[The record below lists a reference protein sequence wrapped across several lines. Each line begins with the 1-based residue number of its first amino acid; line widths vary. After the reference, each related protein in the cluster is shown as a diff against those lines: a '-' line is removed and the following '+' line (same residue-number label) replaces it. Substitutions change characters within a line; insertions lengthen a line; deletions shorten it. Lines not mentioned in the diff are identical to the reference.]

1 MMSDNLA
8 ASVDRAALHRPGT
21 PRIFDAIVI
30 GAGAAGG
37 LAAELL
43 TTAGLDV
50 LLLDAGYCQG
60 ILRTPPSRLLTQG
73 LASLASGARVP
84 FLPPALLRTLMR
96 RSYHMLGR
104 FRQPIQAECY
114 AWDRSPGAF
123 VDDVDC
129 PYASVSGSP
138 FLWIRCRGVGGRLT
152 VPGHGRLYLRFAHDD
167 FRADGDARPAWPF
180 SPTELDSWYA
190 VVETRLGLRG
200 GGAAQP
206 ASPSHETAT
215 EQQATTLE
223 EALIERL
230 ANRWP
235 LVRPLRGRMAAPA
248 DTVHAAHRTGRLALR
263 QGAIVRSVLVKDGRV
278 TGAAWFDQAA
288 QREERAI
295 APRVFL
301 CASALESTRI
311 LLLSRDESTG
321 QTIGVKSN
329 ALGNFLMDHVMVRAE
344 SFGSMPV
351 AEAAPLGHEPQYV
364 VLPRFDARTGA
375 SGGTQPGFTVQL
387 IAARTAFG
395 RLGLYATAFHEMRP
409 RQENRVTI
417 EPRRLDRWGIPVL
430 RIDCSHGDA
439 EAAGAAAMR
448 TALGEL
454 AAAMG
459 TRIRRLD
466 MRPAPP
472 GLAIHECGTARMGDD
487 PTRSVVDP
495 HNECWDAKGLYV
507 TDAAAFPTQGS
518 VNPTL
523 TIMALTARA
532 CAHALAG
539 R

>member
-1 MMSDNLA
+1 MMSDNLEVSVNRA
-8 ASVDRAALHRPGT
+8 ASHRFGK
-21 PRIFDAIVI
+21 PRVFDAVVI

-50 LLLDAGYCQG
+50 LLLDAGYSQG

-84 FLPPALLRTLMR
+84 FLPSALLPLMR
-96 RSYHMLGR
+96 RSYHVLGR

-129 PYASVSGSP
+129 PYGSVSETP

-167 FRADGDARPAWPF
+167 FQADGDARPAWPF
-180 SPTELDSWYA
+180 SPSELDPWYA
-190 VVETRLGLRG
+190 AVETRLGLRG
-200 GGAAQP
+200 GDAAQP
-206 ASPSHETAT
+206 ACPAHETET
-215 EQQATTLE
+215 EQRSTTLA
-223 EALIERL
+223 EAVIQRL
-230 ANRWP
+230 ADRWP
-235 LVRPLRGRMAAPA
+235 LVRPVRGRMAAPA
-248 DTVHAAHRTGRLALR
+248 DTVDAAHRTGRLTLR
-263 QGAIVRSVLVKDGRV
+263 QGAIVRSVLVNDGRV
-278 TGAAWFDQAA
+278 TGAAWFDQAT
-288 QREERAI
+288 QREERVTT
-295 APRVFL
+295 PKVFL
-301 CASALESTRI
+301 CASSLESTRI

-321 QTIGVKSN
+321 QTIGAESN

-344 SFGSMPV
+344 AFGAMPV
-351 AEAAPLGHEPQYV
+351 AAPLGHEPECV
-364 VLPRFDARTGA
+364 VLPRFDTRMGA
-375 SGGTQPGFTVQL
+375 SGGTKPGFGVQL
-387 IAARTAFG
+387 YAARTAFG
-395 RLGLYATAFHEMRP
+395 RLGLFMTAFHEMRP
-409 RQENRVTI
+409 RRENRVTI
-417 EPRRLDRWGIPVL
+417 EPRRLDRCGIPVL

-439 EAAGAAAMR
+439 EAAAAATMH

-459 TRIRRLD
+459 TKIRRLD
-466 MRPAPP
+466 RQPAPP

-487 PTRSVVDP
+487 ATRSVVDH
-495 HNECWDAKGLYV
+495 HNECWDARGLYV

-532 CAHALAG
+532 CAHALAS